1 MIYRRLVFLIFTAF
15 FFASCET
22 DFELNAEWK
31 DVTVVYGLLNQND
44 TAHYVRVQRAFL
56 GEGNTM
62 HMALEPDSNL
72 YNGVLDVVIE
82 EWNGNNL
89 QRTIRLDTITIKD
102 KEPGVFFYPEQPLF
116 YTIEEIFP
124 GNLYKLRIENKET
137 GKQISAETELVND
150 FGITR
155 PAANTQINFQ
165 VLGANTRTFAWRPAK
180 NAGRYQMI
188 LRFNYLDVDI
198 NTNDTIKR
206 HVDWTSQ
213 IIKTSG
219 LTGTGD
225 IELNFVNEAF
235 FSMVK
240 NRVPVNDNL
249 LRYPVNIEIIIH
261 VAATVLSTYIDTN
274 EPSSSI
280 VQERPEYTNIENG
293 LGIFSARYYKTSVH
307 RLHFQTINRLM
318 EKEGLNFQWVP

>member
-1 MIYRRLVFLIFTAF
+1 MNYRRLFFLFLTTLF
-15 FFASCET
+15 LASCET

-31 DVTVVYGLLNQND
+31 DITVVYGLLNQND

-62 HMALEPDSNL
+62 QMALEPDSNL
-72 YNGVLDVVIE
+72 YNGILNVVIE

-89 QRTIRLDTITIKD
+89 RRTISLDTITIKD
-102 KEPGVFFYPEQPLF
+102 KEPGIFFYPEQPLF
-116 YTIEEIFP
+116 YTTEEIFP
-124 GNLYKLRIENKET
+124 ENRYKLRITNPET
-137 GKQISAETELVND
+137 GKEISAETELIDN
-150 FGITR
+150 FSITR
-155 PAANTQINFQ
+155 PAANTQLNFQ
-165 VLGANTRTFAWRPAK
+165 VLGANTRTFAWKPAK
-180 NAGRYQMI
+180 NAGRYQLI

-213 IIKTSG
+213 IIKSTG
-219 LTGTGD
+219 LTGIGD

-235 FSMVK
+235 FSMVQ
-240 NRVPVNDNL
+240 NRVPANDNL
-249 LRYPVNIEIIIH
+249 LRYPVNIEIIVH
-261 VAATVLSTYIDTN
+261 VAATELSTYIDTN

-293 LGIFSARYYKTSVH
+293 LGIFSARYDKTSEH

-318 EKEGLNFQWVP
+318 EMEGLNFQWVP